1 MANWSNPLLTS
12 TYVNFVTEVKDRDVD
27 LALQFDG
34 TTSSNIP
41 TGAIRWNSG
50 VNRWQKWNG
59 SVWGELTGTYALTG
73 LSTTGNAT
81 IAGTITT
88 GSVGTNGS
96 ISFLRTS
103 DGATINSIAFDSAS
117 EEMRLNNAAGNGKIA
132 FLTSTTERA
141 RIDASGRLLVGTSSF
156 YGISGLSSPD
166 LQLSRADQEA
176 TLAVTAWK
184 GNNGA
189 FSPSLQLMRSYNN
202 TTGVYTAVPDGAR
215 LGTLRFA
222 GSDGSAFFTGAE
234 IVAHADGQTWTSGD
248 CPSRLAFFTT
258 ADGASSP
265 TERMRINSIGEITT
279 SSKGNGLTNSFVNN
293 VPYTGGQANGVSY
306 CLQVD
311 SGSRNAL
318 ARIDLSTVDL
328 SNNNASYISFGT
340 SPGGSGTPS
349 GDLAVERV
357 RIDSAGVLKFN
368 SGFGSVGNAY
378 GCRAW
383 ASINAGATPVIRASG
398 NVSSVTDFG
407 VGVGAFTVSFTAAMP
422 DANFAAVVSAGGGN
436 VEAGDAV
443 VGWAG
448 DFATGY
454 VRIGIKDST
463 SNANV
468 DTEHC
473 MVAIFR

>member
-41 TGAIRWNSG
+41 TGTIRWNSSI
-50 VNRWQKWNG
+50 NRWQKWNG
-59 SVWGELTGTYALTG
+59 SIWGELTGTYALTG

-117 EEMRLNNAAGNGKIA
+117 EEMRLNNAAASGKIA
-132 FLTSTTERA
+132 FLIYSAERA
-141 RIDASGRLLVGTSSF
+141 RIDSSGRLLVGTNTARDIYYNATATARLQVEGTDGNSSS
-156 YGISGLSSPD
+156 ISLVRNS
-166 LQLSRADQEA
+166 ADAGSGALILGKTRGNSVGA
-176 TLAVTAWK
+176 T
-184 GNNGA
+184 
-189 FSPSLQLMRSYNN
+189 
-202 TTGVYTAVPDGAR
+202 TAVQSGDNVGEIS
-215 LGTLRFA
+215 FQ
-222 GSDGSAFFTGAE
+222 GSDGTEFVSAAVISGEIDGTPGAN
-234 IVAHADGQTWTSGD
+234 DMPG
-248 CPSRLAFFTT
+248 RLVFRTT
-258 ADGASSP
+258 ADGVSSP
-265 TERMRINSIGEITT
+265 TERMRIDSIGEITT
-279 SSKGNGLTNSFVNN
+279 SSKGNGLKNSFINN

-311 SGSRNAL
+311 TGSANAL
-318 ARIDLSTVDL
+318 ARINLSTVDL
-328 SNNNASYISFGT
+328 SSNNASYISFAT

-349 GDLAVERV
+349 GDLSVERV

-383 ASINAGATPVIRASG
+383 AHINSGATPVIRASG

-407 VGVGAFTVSFTAAMP
+407 AGVGAFTMSFTSAMP
-422 DANFAAVVSAGGGN
+422 DAYFAAVVSAGGGN

-448 DFATGY
+448 EFATGY

-468 DTEHC
+468 DVDNC
-473 MVAIFR
+473 MVAVFR

>member
-96 ISFLRTS
+96 ITFLRTS

-117 EEMRLNNAAGNGKIA
+117 EEMRLNNAAANGKIA

-141 RIDASGRLLVGTSSF
+141 RIDSSGRLLVGTNTARDIYYNATATAKLQVEGTDGNSSS
-156 YGISGLSSPD
+156 ISLVRNS
-166 LQLSRADQEA
+166 ADAGSGALILGKTRGNSVGA
-176 TLAVTAWK
+176 T
-184 GNNGA
+184 
-189 FSPSLQLMRSYNN
+189 
-202 TTGVYTAVPDGAR
+202 TAVQSGDAAGEIS
-215 LGTLRFA
+215 FQ
-222 GSDGSAFFTGAE
+222 GSDGTEFVSVAVISGEVDGTPGAN
-234 IVAHADGQTWTSGD
+234 DMPG
-248 CPSRLAFFTT
+248 RLVLRTT

-265 TERMRINSIGEITT
+265 TERMRIDSSGRVGIGTASPVCPLHVSTNLSTT
-279 SSKGNGLTNSFVNN
+279 TTLQTSATDIYLRFVNSVN
-293 VPYTGGQANGVSY
+293 SGGYVGYNGS
-306 CLQVD
+306 
-311 SGSRNAL
+311 AL
-318 ARIDLSTVDL
+318 TLWTED
-328 SNNNASYISFGT
+328 
-340 SPGGSGTPS
+340 
-349 GDLAVERV
+349 VERV
-357 RIDSAGVLKFN
+357 RVDSAGVLKFN

-383 ASINAGATPVIRASG
+383 ANINAGATPVIRASG

-407 VGVGAFTVSFTAAMP
+407 AGVGAFTVSFTAAMP

-448 DFATGY
+448 EFATGY

>member
-34 TTSSNIP
+34 TTSSSIP
-41 TGAIRWNSG
+41 TGAIRWNSSI
-50 VNRWQKWNG
+50 NRWQKWNG

-81 IAGTITT
+81 VGGTITT

-103 DGATINSIAFDSAS
+103 DGAVINSIAFNSAS
-117 EEMRLNNAAGNGKIA
+117 EEMRFDNAAGNGKIA
-132 FLTSTTERA
+132 FLISSAERA
-141 RIDASGRLLVGTSSF
+141 RIDSSGRLLVGTNTARDI
-156 YGISGLSSPD
+156 YYN
-166 LQLSRADQEA
+166 A
-176 TLAVTAWK
+176 TAT
-184 GNNGA
+184 
-189 FSPSLQLMRSYNN
+189 
-202 TTGVYTAVPDGAR
+202 AR
-215 LGTLRFA
+215 LQVEGTDGNSSSVSMVRNSADASSSALILGKTRGTSVGATTVVQSGDIVGEISFQ
-222 GSDGSAFFTGAE
+222 GSDGTEFVSAAAITGE
-234 IVAHADGQTWTSGD
+234 VDGTPGAND
-248 CPSRLAFFTT
+248 MPGRLVFRTT

-265 TERMRINSIGEITT
+265 TERLRINSSGEIITA
-279 SSKGNGLTNSFVNN
+279 SRGNGLTNSFINN
-293 VPYTGGQANGVSY
+293 VPYTGGQANGTSY

-311 SGSRNAL
+311 TGSANAL
-318 ARIDLSTVDL
+318 ARINLSTVDL
-328 SNNNASYISFGT
+328 SSNNASYISFST
-340 SPGGSGTPS
+340 SPGGGGAPS

-357 RIDSAGVLKFN
+357 RIDPAGVLKFN

-383 ASINAGATPVIRASG
+383 ANINAGATPVIRASG
-398 NVSSVTDFG
+398 NVSSVTDYG
-407 VGVGAFTVSFTAAMP
+407 AGVGAFTMSFTSAMP

-448 DFATGY
+448 EFATGY

-468 DTEHC
+468 DVDNC
-473 MVAIFR
+473 MVAVFR